1 MAARPIEERLAEL
14 EEKEKKIKA
23 QKRALQ
29 GRVSAEKRKART
41 KRLISIGAEVEAYCG
56 EITDLEAFKKY
67 LDQYKNAIK
76 GTQKAAQSFAETAET
91 ESEV

>member
-1 MAARPIEERLAEL
+1 MATRPIEERLAEL

-56 EITDLEAFKKY
+56 EITDLESFKKY
-67 LDQYKNAIK
+67 LEQYKGAIK
-76 GTQKAAQSFAETAET
+76 ATQKATQSFAETAQK